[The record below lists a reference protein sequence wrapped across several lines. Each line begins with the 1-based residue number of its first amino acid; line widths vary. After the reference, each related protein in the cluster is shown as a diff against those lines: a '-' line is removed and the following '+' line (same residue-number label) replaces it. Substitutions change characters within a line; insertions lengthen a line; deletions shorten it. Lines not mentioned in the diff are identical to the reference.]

1 MLCPATF
8 RRRAKPVFRMSK
20 RSKYQ
25 LLPADKLSAAP
36 GRSKSLFSHI
46 DISGKS
52 KFKKGGYAR
61 RKESQD

>member
-1 MLCPATF
+1 MCPAAF
-8 RRRAKPVFRMSK
+8 GSRLKPVFRLSK

-36 GRSKSLFSHI
+36 GRSKSLFSLV